1 MQVMN
6 LTFLLACG
14 KVAFG
19 YGPLAHL
26 DLGDRM
32 SHLLDSRFADDILIF
47 GESVQAIG
55 STLDAVVS
63 CLEQVGLKLNASR
76 TSRRTF

>member
-1 MQVMN
+1 MCSKSRFV
-6 LTFLLACG
+6 LFR
-14 KVAFG
+14 VAFG

-32 SHLLDSRFADDILIF
+32 SHLLDLRFADDILIF